1 VVIPAHDEAG
11 VIDRALASL
20 RRDPAWVDLDIV
32 VVCNGC
38 RDDTARRAR
47 AHGVRVVETT
57 VASKAVALDLG
68 DRAVTAFPRLYLDAD
83 VAVGPGAVTAL
94 LDRLDATGAPVG
106 SLEVRFEAP
115 GAGRLAR
122 WYLDVWTS
130 SPHFGPGHVGAGLY
144 ALSAEGRSRF
154 GRFPPEEVAD
164 DLFVMRRFE
173 PDERVTGAGWFAPL
187 APATLGDIARV
198 RRRQLRARW
207 ALARVVADGQ
217 LVAAEPV
224 EAGRG
229 WMVRL
234 LRRPLRWPALA
245 TFVAVTAWAD
255 LTARLQERRSQ
266 AALWERD
273 RSTHGS
279 TP

>member
-1 VVIPAHDEAG
+1 V
-11 VIDRALASL
+11 S
-20 RRDPAWVDLDIV
+20 
-32 VVCNGC
+32 
-38 RDDTARRAR
+38 
-47 AHGVRVVETT
+47 
-57 VASKAVALDLG
+57 S
-68 DRAVTAFPRLYLDAD
+68 
-83 VAVGPGAVTAL
+83 L
-94 LDRLDATGAPVG
+94 LDRLDATRAPAG

-144 ALSAEGRSRF
+144 ALSAEGRGRF
-154 GRFPPEEVAD
+154 GRFPSDEVSD
-164 DLFVMRRFE
+164 DLFVMRRFAPE
-173 PDERVTGAGWFAPL
+173 ERVRADGWFAPL
-187 APATLGDIARV
+187 APATVADIVRV

-207 ALARVVADGQ
+207 ALARAVADGE
-217 LVAAEPV
+217 VAAAEPV

-234 LRRPLRWPALA
+234 LRRPPRWPALA

-255 LTARLQERRSQ
+255 LTARVQERRSE
-266 AALWERD
+266 ATTWERD